1 MRDCIPR
8 GKQTSITLRSRK
20 TKILWGYCYSIGSH
34 HNQKLFLF
42 GKWFSQD
49 GQDAWKKQTM
59 HFLVLASLLCMTA
72 QRTIGVIQ
80 TLPGLCTHTL
90 TPPPLTALFPK
101 MHTWALAF
109 MCLGKLCT
117 IPFFSS
123 FQLDSSVIIKGKAA
137 DKSSSMYMKLN
148 SSIEHSQQNLQCCVL
163 PSSRPWTLWMWGLHS
178 AVLEDPSTLSV
189 LPAHGCPQFTMG
201 ASPGWW
207 DWRLW
212 CVQ

>member
-1 MRDCIPR
+1 
-8 GKQTSITLRSRK
+8 
-20 TKILWGYCYSIGSH
+20 
-34 HNQKLFLF
+34 
-42 GKWFSQD
+42 
-49 GQDAWKKQTM
+49 M

-90 TPPPLTALFPK
+90 TPLPLTALFPK

-148 SSIEHSQQNLQCCVL
+148 SSTEHSQQNLQCGVLVTILEALDAVNMGPSFCCVGRPKYL
-163 PSSRPWTLWMWGLHS
+163 ICPPSPWLSSVHHGSIPRLVGLEA
-178 AVLEDPSTLSV
+178 AVCAISQ
-189 LPAHGCPQFTMG
+189 A
-201 ASPGWW
+201 
-207 DWRLW
+207 
-212 CVQ
+212 

>member
-1 MRDCIPR
+1 MVLTRWPGCMKETDDAFP
-8 GKQTSITLRSRK
+8 G
-20 TKILWGYCYSIGSH
+20 
-34 HNQKLFLF
+34 F
-42 GKWFSQD
+42 GK
-49 GQDAWKKQTM
+49 
-59 HFLVLASLLCMTA
+59 LALHDCSEDHRCYTNPSRALY
-72 QRTIGVIQ
+72 
-80 TLPGLCTHTL
+80 THPH
-90 TPPPLTALFPK
+90 PPPLTALFPK